1 MTAEDLPLNPPPFQ
15 SRFQNPV
22 ETLLLFTNFTDTS
35 GFVYICRTTFSLT
48 FKMAACKISVYE
60 QKICIADRK
69 AIIHRSKKWMDG
81 KIDSDWELVKITM
94 KLDG

>member
-1 MTAEDLPLNPPPFQ
+1 
-15 SRFQNPV
+15 
-22 ETLLLFTNFTDTS
+22 
-35 GFVYICRTTFSLT
+35 
-48 FKMAACKISVYE
+48 MAACKISVYE